1 MIFQRWLVRAFWQS
15 DGLGNLLTLWID
27 PFSKSEQKIIWVKF
41 RAFAGKGEKLP
52 CGELLI
58 DGGAVEPISFINQT
72 IHQSRKQVM
81 GLTCCVVKTMI
92 LMALTQYHRKYYC
105 CTKFCTFELQLNCV
119 FGPRLRVNLRRINE
133 IWKGHQ
139 CNLPLS
145 QALLLM
151 NTFYFHT
158 VHIDQLSGKKGK
170 WTSMKGPR
178 STRYDQIQRRALICV
193 GRRDRDQLS
202 KFGRFLLSYCSH
214 CTQKIVQ

>member
-133 IWKGHQ
+133 IWKENKTMEFLPRYRNSPSTEMLKERKWLEILH
-139 CNLPLS
+139 NLIYR
-145 QALLLM
+145 
-151 NTFYFHT
+151 NTF
-158 VHIDQLSGKKGK
+158 IK
-170 WTSMKGPR
+170 
-178 STRYDQIQRRALICV
+178 
-193 GRRDRDQLS
+193 
-202 KFGRFLLSYCSH
+202 
-214 CTQKIVQ
+214 VQHK